1 MATDS
6 YDRLGGASVSANT
19 RELPVPQKAVNIE
32 LVKQG
37 GEVYW
42 GVREADDAVVASQL
56 YDPIQDDPGVRFL
69 TSTVIDDDS
78 RQLPVPDAVS
88 DHWDQVAGGGTAVS
102 GGDRLEFVTS
112 DELADDEQ
120 MLVLPEWQVED
131 VLGEEA

>member
-1 MATDS
+1 MASDS
-6 YDRLGGASVSANT
+6 YDRLGDASVSTNT
-19 RELPVPQKAVNIE
+19 REVPVPQKAVNLE

-42 GVREADDAVVASQL
+42 GVRDEDGAVVASQL
-56 YDPIQDDPGVRFL
+56 YDPIQNDPGVRFL

-88 DHWDQVAGGGTAVS
+88 DHWDEEAGGGVAVS

-112 DELADDEQ
+112 DELAAAEQ
-120 MLVLPEWQVED
+120 LLVLPAWQVED
-131 VLGEEA
+131 VLGDE